1 MVQQRLDKPK
11 PKPKTTMVMWKPM
24 EHVGETTA
32 VGRSTIK
39 MAGRIRETAETG
51 WHRDET
57 WFYSN
62 VVGPIETKMA
72 GSMWIKG
79 VLCTLQAFIPLI
91 QWMHDVSIQI
101 VVGGMDLAAMP
112 MSRLIVTVL
121 DKWKQL
127 PKVEMAEYS
136 NGDNDPENL
145 QVSGQ
150 VAHDRIPGEIF
161 QGIKSGMHGSDF
173 KLVEQG
179 TKSLLQAG
187 SGGSPGGKQV
197 RSLAAGC
204 FAQALG
210 GLTKQNFHG
219 AGHAKY

>member
-1 MVQQRLDKPK
+1 
-11 PKPKTTMVMWKPM
+11 
-24 EHVGETTA
+24 
-32 VGRSTIK
+32 
-39 MAGRIRETAETG
+39 MAG
-51 WHRDET
+51 
-57 WFYSN
+57 N
-62 VVGPIETKMA
+62 VWRHGFP
-72 GSMWIKG
+72 
-79 VLCTLQAFIPLI
+79 CTLQAFIQLI
-91 QWMHDVSIQI
+91 LWMHDVSVHII
-101 VVGGMDLAAMP
+101 AGSMDLAAMP

-150 VAHDRIPGEIF
+150 VAKDRIPGEIF
-161 QGIKSGMHGSDF
+161 QGIKSGMHGNNF

-179 TKSLLQAG
+179 TKSLIQAG

-197 RSLAAGC
+197 GSLAAGS

-219 AGHAKY
+219 AGHAKC